1 MKVQKVIEFQKKYDF
16 EAPVFSATHKSQQ
29 ARDTQNKDVYSI
41 DLNSYLIPNSKTHFI
56 VKVSGESMI
65 KDNIYDGDLLI
76 VDKSAT
82 AIDGKVVIASLND
95 EMTVKRYRV
104 IDGVTY
110 LFAANDKFLPI
121 EISPFWQFEIQGV
134 VKHVIRN
141 V

>member
-1 MKVQKVIEFQKKYDF
+1 MKVKKVIEFQKKYDF
-16 EAPVFSATHKSQQ
+16 EAPVFSATHKSQLG
-29 ARDTQNKDVYSI
+29 KDKSSKEVYSI
-41 DLNSYLIPNSKTHFI
+41 DLNAYLIPNSKTHFI

-65 KDNIYDGDLLI
+65 KDNIYDGDILI
-76 VDKSAT
+76 VDKSEKA
-82 AIDGKVVIASLND
+82 ADGKVVIASLND

-104 IDGVTY
+104 IDGATY